1 MADKNKQKTKRSDR
15 RRKKVR
21 DIIIGTAER
30 PRLSVSKTLNNVF
43 VQIIDDG
50 KQATIVAAASN
61 GSDLKDS
68 DKLNKTEM
76 AKKVGELIASKAKE
90 KGIEAVV
97 FDRNQ
102 NRFHGRVK
110 AVADGAREAGLKF

>member
-1 MADKNKQKTKRSDR
+1 MADRNKQKTKRSVR

-21 DIIIGTAER
+21 DIIIGTADR
-30 PRLSVSKTLNNVF
+30 PRLSVSRTLNNVF
-43 VQIIDDG
+43 VQIIDDS
-50 KQATIVAAASN
+50 KQATLVAAASN
-61 GSDLKDS
+61 GSDFKDS
-68 DKLNKTEM
+68 GKMNKTAV

-90 KGIEAVV
+90 KGIEVVV

-102 NRFHGRVK
+102 NLFHGRVK